1 MPITSLNNFGV
12 PTDGGN
18 QVLLMPKLR
27 YRFRVTLLGFGTEA
41 ATELTKQVADVTR
54 PTINFEEMELHV
66 YNSRVYLAGKQ
77 QLETVTLTLRDDASG
92 FVQRLVG
99 QQVQKQFDFV
109 EQASARSGVDYKFT
123 TRIEILDGGNA
134 NLQPNI
140 LETFNLYGCFVQN
153 VNYNELA
160 YDSNEPATVT
170 MAIRYDN
177 LEQWAAGENDTSVI
191 GGIGASVGRA
201 LSDLGQATTGANQ
214 A

>member
-12 PTDGGN
+12 PGSGGDN

-27 YRFRVTLLGFGTEA
+27 YRFRVSLLNFGAEA

-54 PTINFEEMELHV
+54 PTVNFEEMELHV

-77 QLETVTLTLRDDASG
+77 QLESIQLTLRDDASG

-99 QQVQKQFDFV
+99 QQLQKQFDFV
-109 EQASARSGVDYKFT
+109 EQASARSGIDYKFT
-123 TRIEILDGGNA
+123 TRIEILDGGNGQYEA
-134 NLQPNI
+134 NV
-140 LETFNLYGCFVQN
+140 LETFNLYGCFLQN

-170 MAIRYDN
+170 CAIRYDN
-177 LEQWAAGENDTSVI
+177 LEQYAAGAAEVSTA
-191 GGIGASVGRA
+191 GGIGAAVGRTI
-201 LSDLGQATTGANQ
+201 GETVTGAGTT
-214 A
+214 